1 MLARTMTASRTVV
14 FKVSPRTA
22 WEAACQ
28 AGAFTGSPDDQRDG
42 FIHLSLAS
50 QLAGTLAKHFRGQ
63 NELLL
68 IQFNAHELG
77 DALRWEISRGGVEFP
92 HLYSAL
98 PTAIATATYALRLDD
113 DGVPKLPEGFEC

>member
-1 MLARTMTASRTVV
+1 MKPSRAVV
-14 FKVSPRTA
+14 FKVSPRAA

-28 AGAFTGSPDDQRDG
+28 AGAFTGSADDQRDG

-63 NELLL
+63 NDLLL
-68 IQFNAHELG
+68 IEFNAHELG
-77 DALRWEISRGGVEFP
+77 DALRWEISRGGEEFP

-98 PTAIATATYALRLDD
+98 PTAIATATHSLRLDD
-113 DGVPKLPEGFEC
+113 DGVPRLPEGFQC